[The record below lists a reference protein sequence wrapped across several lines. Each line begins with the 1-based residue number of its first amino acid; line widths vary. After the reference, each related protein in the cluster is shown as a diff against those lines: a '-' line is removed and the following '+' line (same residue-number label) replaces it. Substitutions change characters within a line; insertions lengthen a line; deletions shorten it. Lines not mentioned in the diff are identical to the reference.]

1 MSPINFNELDTT
13 VHGPM
18 RLGILTALQMDGP
31 HNFTTL
37 AKRLKAS
44 DGALGMHLQTLEN
57 EGYIASRKAFVHRR
71 PRTTYRLTPLGRTA
85 LARYLDAMRQLLEA
99 MERPKTTTPG

>member
-13 VHGPM
+13 VHGPV

-37 AKRLKAS
+37 GKRLKVS

-57 EGYIASRKAFVHRR
+57 ESYIASRKEFVRRR

-85 LARYLDAMRQLLEA
+85 LARYLDAMRQLLAA
-99 MERPKTTTPG
+99 MERSKTTTPG